1 MKMQNTSTNNMMNKS
16 IKFKRKIFVLA
27 SIVAW
32 PLLWHLVSLKLD
44 NPLLLPSPIEVAKRI
59 AVLFGTVDFW
69 RISAMSLL
77 RITEGFLCG
86 VVLGVSLAI
95 LSYKINCVRYFTS
108 PVISVLRATP
118 VASFI
123 ILVWSFTGSDTLPTF
138 ISAIMVLPV
147 IYINLLAGFDSIGD
161 ELKEVAR
168 VFDFSLAKK
177 AKALYIPETLPY
189 LASAVNTSLGL
200 AWKSGI
206 AAEVLS
212 YTALS
217 IGRELYRAKSM
228 LEVVDLF
235 AWTIWIIV
243 ISMSLEYLAKKL
255 IKPLSRRK
263 SNVADYT

>member
-1 MKMQNTSTNNMMNKS
+1 MNKS
-16 IKFKRKIFVLA
+16 INSKRKIFVIT
-27 SIVAW
+27 SIIAW
-32 PLLWHLVSLKLD
+32 PLLWYLISLKLD

-59 AVLFGTVDFW
+59 AVLFSTVDFW

-86 VVLGVSLAI
+86 VISGVSLAV
-95 LSYKINCVRYFTS
+95 LSYKINCIRYFAS

-147 IYINLLAGFDSIGD
+147 IYINLLTGFDSIGN

-168 VFDFSLAKK
+168 VFDLSLSKK
-177 AKALYIPETLPY
+177 AKALYIPETLPFF
-189 LASAVNTSLGL
+189 ASAVNSSLGL
-200 AWKSGI
+200 AWKAGI

-217 IGRELYRAKSM
+217 IGRELYRAKST
-228 LEVVDLF
+228 LEVTDLF

-243 ISMSLEYLAKKL
+243 ISMLLEYLAKKL
-255 IKPLSRRK
+255 LHPLSRRK
-263 SNVADYT
+263 QNVTNYT